1 MTPEKILNLRIEREI
16 DERNKP
22 LTDEELD
29 K

>member
-16 DERNKP
+16 DEINKP

-29 K
+29 R